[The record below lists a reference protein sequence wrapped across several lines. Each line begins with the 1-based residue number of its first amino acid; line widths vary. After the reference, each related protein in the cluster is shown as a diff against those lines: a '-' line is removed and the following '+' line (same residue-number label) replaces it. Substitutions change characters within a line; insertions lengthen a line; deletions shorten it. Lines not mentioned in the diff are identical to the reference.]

1 MFKKITLMLCA
12 ALLLAC
18 DADIRIR
25 NGDLSER
32 LRFDFENGEQGW
44 QAGFSDYDTELA
56 AGFNL
61 QSGVRSIP
69 ESNNSGFYLAGTN
82 QSDDLFM
89 FIKSRFRGLQA
100 STRYV
105 ASVTINLV
113 SNGGAGCAGIGG
125 SPGESVYLKF
135 GFAETEPQQ
144 AGYDLNVAK
153 GNQSNG
159 GANANVIGNIAVNG
173 LACDGTNLGN
183 KTVTSTSQTEL
194 EFTTTE
200 DGRIWLFIGTDSGFE
215 GRTEIYFDQIELTVQ
230 PKLGS

>member
-1 MFKKITLMLCA
+1 MKKKIAVLAFT
-12 ALLLAC
+12 ALLHAC
-18 DADIRIR
+18 NADIRLG
-25 NGDLSER
+25 NGNLSER
-32 LRFDFENGEQGW
+32 LRFDFENGAQGW

-56 AGFNL
+56 AGFDL
-61 QSGVRSIP
+61 QSGVRAIP

-89 FIKSRFRGLQA
+89 FIKSRFRGLQQ

-105 ASVTINLV
+105 ASVTLDIV
-113 SNGGAGCAGIGG
+113 SNAGAGCAGIGG

-135 GFAETEPQQ
+135 GFAESEPQQ

-159 GANANVIGNIAVNG
+159 GTNANVLGNIAVND
-173 LACDGTNLGN
+173 LNCDGTSLGN
-183 KTVTSTSQTEL
+183 KTVTTTRQTEL
-194 EFTTTE
+194 EFTTDA

-215 GRTEIYFDQIELTVQ
+215 GRTELYFDEIELTVA
-230 PKLGS
+230 PKLGG